1 MSYAVFLKNSYIWE
15 MLDSRDMAQ
24 DAHGQSDCRI
34 FKPTISLGKND
45 EKAWVFA
52 YWCKFLEIKGRFKNI
67 ENGCDH

>member
-1 MSYAVFLKNSYIWE
+1 MG
-15 MLDSRDMAQ
+15 Q

-34 FKPTISLGKND
+34 FKPTISLGEND